1 MVIKEALKVLVVQQY
16 EKYLGLPLLVGR
28 NTKDSFANI
37 KYWKWKKLQGWEA
50 KLLSQDKREVLIKAV
65 AQALPTYTMSCF
77 KLPVTLC
84 HEIEALIRKFY

>member
-16 EKYLGLPLLVGR
+16 EKYLGLPLLVGL

-37 KYWKWKKLQGWEA
+37 KYWKWKKLQGWED
-50 KLLSQDKREVLIKAV
+50 KLLSQDRREVLIKAV

-84 HEIEALIRKFY
+84 HKIEALIRKFY